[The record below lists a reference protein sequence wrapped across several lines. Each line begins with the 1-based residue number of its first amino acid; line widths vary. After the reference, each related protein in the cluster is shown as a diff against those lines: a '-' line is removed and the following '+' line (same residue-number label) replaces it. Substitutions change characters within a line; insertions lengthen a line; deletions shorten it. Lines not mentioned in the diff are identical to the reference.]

1 MLPYLYNHCRCEQK
15 SAKRVYT
22 FLGVL
27 LITVFLT
34 VIYFVSQPS
43 TPPKI
48 SYYHWKNTYR
58 SLPDLQVSHPPHR
71 LYIKFLDIGYRE
83 KLQLNPTRFVDPPPT
98 GPEVIPVVFLDN
110 RALRES
116 SEQVIQDQI
125 LKAIPPQHYQ
135 NLQIDCDWSE
145 QTREKYFS
153 LLRTLHESYTTLSA
167 TLRLHQVKYA
177 TQTGVPPVNYGVL
190 MYYNMS
196 EIRDIDTRNYV
207 LDHAVGKQY
216 LQNFQQY
223 PLPMELA
230 LPLYQ
235 QVRVIRQQRLALL
248 LPHGELQSDKLNVL
262 SEGAFEVIKA
272 HYWQGEYLYVGDELV
287 VDEVTIEQLQEASRD
302 LARHIQPQ
310 EIIFYSYQ
318 DARRYPYEALQGL
331 SILFD

>member
-22 FLGVL
+22 FLVVL
-27 LITVFLT
+27 LIAVSLT
-34 VIYFVSQPS
+34 AIYYISQPS
-43 TPPKI
+43 IPPKI

-58 SLPDLQVSHPPHR
+58 NLPDLQASHPPHR

-83 KLQLNPTRFVDPPPT
+83 KLQLNLTRFIDQPPANV
-98 GPEVIPVVFLDN
+98 EVVPVVFLDN

-116 SEQVIQDQI
+116 SEQGIREHI
-125 LKAIPPQHYQ
+125 LKAIPPQQYQ

-145 QTREKYFS
+145 RTREKYFS
-153 LLRTLHESYTTLSA
+153 LLRTLHEDYTTLSA

-177 TQTGVPPVNYGVL
+177 TQTGVPPVNHGVL

-196 EIRDIDTRNYV
+196 EIRDIGTRNYV
-207 LDHAVGKQY
+207 LDHAIGKQY

-248 LPHGELQSDKLNVL
+248 LPHGELQSDKLKVL

-272 HYWQGEYLYVGDELV
+272 HYWQGEYLYAGDQLV
-287 VDEVTIEQLQEASRD
+287 IDEVTIEQLQEASRD